1 MLGSSR
7 VEQSSPA
14 PDEVNTMAAMGPYDS
29 SLQMF
34 VQSPQPIDMSRLEFL
49 RWLAERDRL
58 EHRIA
63 GPSSGPL
70 VGAPGA
76 RSSPAVTVAA

>member
-1 MLGSSR
+1 
-7 VEQSSPA
+7 
-14 PDEVNTMAAMGPYDS
+14 MAAMGQYDS

-34 VQSPQPIDMSRLEFL
+34 VQTPREVDMTRLAFM
-49 RWLAERDRL
+49 RWLAEANRL

-70 VGAPGA
+70 VGDSTG
-76 RSSPAVTVAA
+76 RSSPEQAVAA